1 MSRFFKISQDD
12 DIMDVA
18 RKWYLKLEDKTYSD
32 QDIDQFEEWINAN
45 PAHREAFNDVVDFW
59 SHIDSMPEIQAL
71 RETGG
76 SFPGDTS
83 LPAEDENVIGLETAK
98 DTAGPKAGWQK
109 WLIAAS
115 VLIACAFIINSYVT
129 SLPEGTYQTAIGE
142 QKTLNLADGSTI
154 YLNTHSKV
162 RVDFTDNSRRIQLLN
177 GEARFDVA
185 KDKKRPFIVETPRGE
200 IRAVGTSFNVYER
213 EDMVE
218 VLVFEGTVAVN
229 NKKKIQAATLKPVLV
244 TGRKRIAIFDDNMS
258 VVRPAKELELSQKN
272 AWRKGKLIC
281 RGQKLSEVIR
291 EISRYTNKKIFIA
304 DDAIND
310 MRLGGVFEL
319 NDLTSLFHAIED
331 TFPVRVIYFTP
342 YVTVLV
348 AA

>member
-1 MSRFFKISQDD
+1 MSEFFKISQDD

-18 RKWYLKLEDKTYSD
+18 RKWYLKLEDKTDGD
-32 QDIDQFEEWINAN
+32 QDIDQFEEWVNAN
-45 PAHREAFNDVVDFW
+45 PAHRDAFNDVVDFW
-59 SHIDSMPEIQAL
+59 SHIDAMPEIQAM

-76 SFPGDTS
+76 SFQEDTP
-83 LPAEDENVIGLETAK
+83 LPAEDENVIRFETAK
-98 DTAGPKAGWQK
+98 NTAGPKSGWQK

-115 VLIACAFIINSYVT
+115 VLIACAFIINSYIT
-129 SLPEGTYQTAIGE
+129 TLPEGTYQTATGE
-142 QKTLNLADGSTI
+142 QQTLNLADGSTI

-162 RVDFTDNSRRIQLLN
+162 RINFTDSSRRIQLLD

-185 KDKKRPFIVETPRGE
+185 KDKKKPFIVETPRGE
-200 IRAVGTSFNVYER
+200 IRAVGTSFNVYDR

-218 VLVFEGTVAVN
+218 VLVFEGTVSVN
-229 NKKKIQAATLKPVLV
+229 NKKRTQANTLKPVLV
-244 TGRKRIAIFDDNMS
+244 TSGKRIAIFDDNMG
-258 VVRPAKELELSQKN
+258 VARPAKELELSQKN
-272 AWRKGKLIC
+272 AWREGKLIC
-281 RGQKLSEVIR
+281 RGQKLSDVIQ

-310 MRLGGVFEL
+310 MRIGGVFDL
-319 NDLTSLFHAIED
+319 NDLASLFHAIED

-342 YVTVLV
+342 YVAVLV